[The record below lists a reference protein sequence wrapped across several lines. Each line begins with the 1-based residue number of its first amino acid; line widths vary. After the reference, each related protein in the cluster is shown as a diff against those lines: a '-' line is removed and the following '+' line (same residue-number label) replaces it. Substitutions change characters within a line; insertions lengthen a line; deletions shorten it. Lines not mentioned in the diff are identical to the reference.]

1 MCCIKICFFGSGA
14 GRSRAFM
21 CGAGADIFFL
31 EPEPKKKYLEPKQ
44 RKNSAAPQHWSAII
58 VLGSVG
64 PFHIMLA
71 S

>member
-1 MCCIKICFFGSGA
+1 
-14 GRSRAFM
+14 M
-21 CGAGADIFFL
+21 CGAGADIFYL

-44 RKNSAAPQHWSAII
+44 RKNGAAPQHWSAII

-71 S
+71 CLL